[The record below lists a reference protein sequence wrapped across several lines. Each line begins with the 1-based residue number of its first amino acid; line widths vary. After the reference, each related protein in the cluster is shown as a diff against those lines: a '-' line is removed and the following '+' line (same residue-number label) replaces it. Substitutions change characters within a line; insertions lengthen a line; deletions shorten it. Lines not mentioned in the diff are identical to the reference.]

1 MTKPRQLLTAAEL
14 PALEASLDRALDRV
28 GVVSQPE
35 VVLRLLNLCN
45 DPDSQ
50 LSDFARVI
58 KSDPA
63 IAGRVMKLAN
73 SALFA
78 QRSAITSL
86 ERACLV
92 LGLERLKSVSLGF
105 HMSRAV
111 AGVGSKDVSRR
122 VWTHSVF
129 RACFAAELARM
140 SAPSL
145 VPEAFITGL
154 MLDAGIPLMSA
165 IQGTP
170 YDTLYWANK
179 RPSALFQAENQTL
192 EFTHIDAVAALARRW
207 RFPDLLSRPM
217 IHRHT
222 RPIGSSREDAGVRL
236 QRVVYFAGALEI
248 ADSTLNPADPA
259 KPSTTAN
266 TFNADTTPSTP
277 MPTQASMP
285 DATARAVLGLD
296 AEGVAMVVSRCAAEY
311 EAQLS
316 IFSGLAGRL
325 GSADDI
331 TRRVQLALVQAADS
345 LVESDLRRA
354 QASAPLR
361 LALGTHTIELQR
373 QPDGSAQAFL
383 YDQSGRQ
390 LLTHTFH
397 PAKSSPSAILAGL
410 GLGVTDP
417 NIITTLAQGMQ
428 QLAA

>member
-50 LSDFARVI
+50 LLEFARVI

-78 QRSAITSL
+78 QRSAVTSL

-165 IQGTP
+165 IKGTP
-170 YDTLYWANK
+170 YDTLYRANK
-179 RPSALFQAENQTL
+179 RPSDLFQAENQTL

-222 RPIGSSREDAGVRL
+222 RPISSSRQDAGVRL
-236 QRVVYFAGALEI
+236 QRVAYFAGALEI
-248 ADSTLNPADPA
+248 ADSTQNSADPA
-259 KPSTTAN
+259 KPSK
-266 TFNADTTPSTP
+266 TFNTDTTTP

-296 AEGVAMVVSRCAAEY
+296 AERIAMVVSRCTAEY
-311 EAQLS
+311 QAQLS
-316 IFSGLAGRL
+316 IFSDLAGRL

-331 TRRVQLALVQAADS
+331 RRRVQLALVQAADS
-345 LVESDLRRA
+345 LVESDLRRV

-383 YDQSGRQ
+383 YDPSGRQ